1 MFRLVLARLLA
12 LIPLLL
18 GVSFVSF
25 LLIHLAPGSFVDRLR
40 LDPGIPPS
48 TIEALVVRF
57 GLDRPWYEQ
66 YLSWLTGAV
75 HGDLG
80 WSLTF
85 RRPVGEL
92 LGGAAFYTLAL
103 LLTALVVSALVG
115 TVLGLLS
122 VVRPRGALDRVFC
135 GLALATVSVPTL
147 VLALAGLGLASAT
160 AVLPIGGGSVTAA
173 VDLNW
178 TARATDFMHHLLLPA
193 LILSIATCPL
203 FFLQARGGLLD
214 VLSAEFL
221 WAARSR
227 GLSETQILLRHSLR
241 PSLVPLI
248 AFVGASMTRM
258 LNSALLIEVVV
269 GWPGM
274 GRLALQGLLARDSF
288 LILGVL
294 VLGSILVVLGNL
306 VTDLLLP
313 VADPRIRLEE
323 A

>member
-57 GLDRPWYEQ
+57 GLDRPWYKQ

-80 WSLTF
+80 WSLAF

-92 LGGAAFYTLAL
+92 LGGAAFSPLAL

-135 GLALATVSVPTL
+135 GWALATVSVPTL
-147 VLALAGLGLASAT
+147 VLALRRPG
-160 AVLPIGGGSVTAA
+160 P
-173 VDLNW
+173 
-178 TARATDFMHHLLLPA
+178 
-193 LILSIATCPL
+193 
-203 FFLQARGGLLD
+203 
-214 VLSAEFL
+214 
-221 WAARSR
+221 
-227 GLSETQILLRHSLR
+227 RH
-241 PSLVPLI
+241 
-248 AFVGASMTRM
+248 
-258 LNSALLIEVVV
+258 
-269 GWPGM
+269 
-274 GRLALQGLLARDSF
+274 
-288 LILGVL
+288 
-294 VLGSILVVLGNL
+294 
-306 VTDLLLP
+306 
-313 VADPRIRLEE
+313 
-323 A
+323 